1 MRILGVCDAE
11 LADAIDELMEVAEQ
25 AKDVHKTKALLA
37 EVCKYNRQ
45 GDRAANALAR
55 MRESDLHLFPI
66 ETSNDSLDLRS
77 AKDKS
82 WFIADTKRLQALFT
96 GKVPLLALEDSVFIR
111 FRALTSQLG
120 LQRRFLSKCVCN
132 STEKQGVSQFHQDF
146 THLLRSKATHIARYA
161 VPVNNH
167 GIFTHSVT
175 GLFNQASEND
185 WNVAQRLWRSTMSIW
200 CPSATHWRLPMAL

>member
-1 MRILGVCDAE
+1 MRNLGVCDAD
-11 LADAIDELMEVAEQ
+11 LADAIEELIEVAEQ
-25 AKDVHKTKALLA
+25 VKDVHKTKALLA
-37 EVCKYNRQ
+37 EICKYNRH
-45 GDRAANALAR
+45 GDRAVNALAR

-66 ETSNDSLDLRS
+66 ETSNDNLNLRS

-82 WFIADTKRLQALFT
+82 WFIADTKRLQALFI
-96 GKVPLLALEDSVFIR
+96 GKIPLLALEDNVFIR

-146 THLLRSKATHIARYA
+146 THLLRSKAAHIARYA

-167 GIFTHSVT
+167 ETFTHSVT

-185 WNVAQRLWRSTMSIW
+185 WNVAQRLWRSTMLIW
-200 CPSATHWRLPMAL
+200 YSFAIHWRLPMAL